1 MSGPGATRTRP
12 LPATRGDDV
21 DNRTVRTR
29 EAGEGTSVVYI
40 TGYLNSL
47 LGEEVAQVVHEVLDT
62 GRPRVVLNFE
72 GTRLINSIGIS
83 FIIGIVERMTERDG
97 TLAFCSL
104 NRINQELFRLTGV
117 SRHIRAFDSEEEA
130 LAFFARSS

>member
-1 MSGPGATRTRP
+1 M
-12 LPATRGDDV
+12 

-29 EAGEGTSVVYI
+29 EAGKGTSVVYI
-40 TGYLNSL
+40 NGYLNSL
-47 LGEEVAQVVHEVLDT
+47 LGEEVAQAVHEVLDT